1 MVNDFNSNQLD
12 MARINYGVITM
23 IPKVLEA
30 NDIKQYRPICMSNVI
45 FKIFTKMMVNRMT
58 VLADSIISRS
68 QSAFIKG
75 RYIIDSAVIL
85 HEVMHELRQ
94 QHQQGVIMKIDFEKA
109 YDRVNWG
116 FLEEVMQAK
125 GFHEQFISWVMLSV
139 KSGRVCIN
147 INGQHGPYFRTYRG
161 LRQGDPISPILFNL
175 AADALDHIL
184 NRAKQTNQIKGVV
197 LHLVEGGLPHIQ
209 YVDDT
214 VILMACEEQT
224 IRNMKFLL

>member
-1 MVNDFNSNQLD
+1 MVNDFNGNHLD

-161 LRQGDPISPILFNL
+161 LRQGAPISPILFNL
-175 AADALDHIL
+175 AADAWI
-184 NRAKQTNQIKGVV
+184 T
-197 LHLVEGGLPHIQ
+197 
-209 YVDDT
+209 Y
-214 VILMACEEQT
+214 
-224 IRNMKFLL
+224 